1 VHGAAVGEGRE
12 HGAGPEQERKGEAV
26 RAHSEP
32 RNEADS
38 GAPLPRAEVGAEERI
53 SEAWRR
59 AGYFVEQVAGQARGV
74 RLEDVRG
81 QVVRGVEEAGAEEVG
96 VEVRGGERGSGCGSR
111 F

>member
-1 VHGAAVGEGRE
+1 VK
-12 HGAGPEQERKGEAV
+12 P
-26 RAHSEP
+26 
-32 RNEADS
+32 S
-38 GAPLPRAEVGAEERI
+38 GHTRSRGTRRISAEERI

-96 VEVRGGERGSGCGSR
+96 VEVRGGERGRGARRREG
-111 F
+111 